1 MKVLSHEAD
10 ALKNGFASEVAAIKR
25 QYYRICVG
33 LLEELKRERELQF
46 STRIA
51 VLSLFGMMNWI
62 YTWHN
67 PRIDAD
73 AEQLAGEMSDIFL
86 RGVMKDR
93 RAQGRVEGRGTRF
106 SLARNDKQFI
116 RRKAHN
122 FGKITREQITRTSTN
137 IRSYHM
143 ATTLQPATGE
153 TTKQLVNYRRDGG
166 VAIIEMCDPPAN
178 TYTYEMNRQL
188 DEAILRARMENDVYV
203 ILLTGAGDKFFSAGA
218 NIKMLSSVDPTFKYY
233 FCLHA
238 NEMLLRLEHT
248 PKLVIAA
255 INGHCVGGGLEIAM
269 AADIRIARK
278 DAGKIGLPEVNLG
291 VLPGTGGT
299 QRLSRLVG
307 KSKAIELMVTGN
319 TFSFEEAQEL
329 GIINDIY
336 ERDGFMDN
344 MIEYA
349 KQFCPPNKAAK
360 AVGRI
365 KRAVQTGW
373 EIPMESALAV
383 ERENQQ
389 ILFQSE
395 DAKEGLAAYVEKRPA
410 EFKAK

>member
-1 MKVLSHEAD
+1 VATTTGTAAD
-10 ALKNGFASEVAAIKR
+10 AKALV
-25 QYYRICVG
+25 QY
-33 LLEELKRERELQF
+33 
-46 STRIA
+46 
-51 VLSLFGMMNWI
+51 
-62 YTWHN
+62 
-67 PRIDAD
+67 
-73 AEQLAGEMSDIFL
+73 
-86 RGVMKDR
+86 
-93 RAQGRVEGRGTRF
+93 RV
-106 SLARNDKQFI
+106 
-116 RRKAHN
+116 
-122 FGKITREQITRTSTN
+122 
-137 IRSYHM
+137 
-143 ATTLQPATGE
+143 
-153 TTKQLVNYRRDGG
+153 DGG
-166 VAIIEMCDPPAN
+166 VAILTLDDPPAN

-188 DEAILRARMENDVYV
+188 DDAILKARMDNDAHV

-218 NIKMLSSVDPTFKYY
+218 NIRMLSQVDPTFKYY

-278 DAGKIGLPEVNLG
+278 DSGKIGLPEVNLG

-299 QRLSRLVG
+299 QRLSRLIG

-319 TFSFEEAQEL
+319 TFSFEEALEF
-329 GIINDIY
+329 GIINDIFS
-336 ERDGFMDN
+336 RDNFMEEI
-344 MIEYA
+344 MEYA
-349 KQFCPPNKAAK
+349 KQFCPPNKASK

-389 ILFQSE
+389 LFFQSE
-395 DAKEGLAAYVEKRPA
+395 DAKEGLAAYVDKRPA
-410 EFKAK
+410 VFKAK